1 MELEAIER
9 FLGKYVKLEYHNGFN
24 LRGTI
29 KKVYTETILFETRQA
44 ESLINISEI
53 KNITALTGGF

>member
-1 MELEAIER
+1 MESDAIKR
-9 FLGKYVKLEYHNGFN
+9 FLEKYVKLEYQNGFI

-29 KKVYTETILFETRQA
+29 KQVYSDSILFETKQA

-53 KNITALTGGF
+53 KNITVINGGF